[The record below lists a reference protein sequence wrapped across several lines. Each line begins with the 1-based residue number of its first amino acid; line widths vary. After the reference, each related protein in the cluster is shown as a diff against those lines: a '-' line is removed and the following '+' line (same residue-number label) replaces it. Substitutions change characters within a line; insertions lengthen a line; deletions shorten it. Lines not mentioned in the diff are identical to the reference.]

1 MARRTSKAR
10 EVLLAEVTDAFRA
23 YQRSV
28 DALDE
33 LTGKLM
39 GVNRTDGRVIDL
51 LEQHGRLTAG
61 ELAAGAGLTTG
72 AVTGVVDRLEERGL
86 ARRVRDD
93 ADRRKV
99 LVEVTPRAREMSLRL
114 YSGMA
119 ERGEKATR
127 RYSDDE
133 LRAVLRFMEDAT
145 RITDE
150 HASAIRESP
159 PSLS

>member
-1 MARRTSKAR
+1 MTRRPSKTR
-10 EVLLAEVTDAFRA
+10 ESLLAEVADAFRA

-33 LTGKLM
+33 LAGKLM

-51 LEQHGRLTAG
+51 LDQHGRLTAG

-72 AVTGVVDRLEERGL
+72 AVTGVVDRLEERGY
-86 ARRVRDD
+86 ARRVRDE

-99 LVEVTPRAREMSLRL
+99 LVEATPLAREKSWSL

-127 RYSDDE
+127 SYSDDE
-133 LRAVLRFMEDAT
+133 LRAVLRFIGDAT

-150 HASAIRESP
+150 HAASIRESP
-159 PSLS
+159 PS